1 MHGVGGILGSL
12 LVAILAT
19 NTFSGLGLAEGM
31 SIASQLTVQAISVGI
46 TVIWTA
52 IASYVIFKITSVF
65 GGLRV
70 TDDDELEGL
79 DIAQH
84 GERGYHNT

>member
-1 MHGVGGILGSL
+1 L
-12 LVAILAT
+12 LVAVLAT
-19 NTFSGLGLAEGM
+19 DTFSGLGLAEGM
-31 SIASQLTVQAISVGI
+31 SIISQLSVQAISVVI

-52 IASYVIFKITSVF
+52 IASYVILKIAGVF

-70 TDDDELEGL
+70 SDDDEVEGL

-84 GERGYHNT
+84 GERGYHNS